1 MRRLRPLA
9 TPVVLAARRIR
20 SDLPLAGAVF
30 GVVLVTSFAFAAVPR
45 AFEANADKGLRF
57 AVARANP
64 FERNVEITR
73 AGRIPPAT
81 GENPLAPVATAGSR
95 LAASFPSSVG
105 NVIQDRRDTVET
117 TRFTVVDAPGFPGP
131 PGTTRL
137 LTLQNVQGVTDH
149 VRLASGRLPERRDE
163 IVDLPFRLGQP
174 RARLIEVAI
183 PQEAADQ
190 LSIHVGDVL
199 YMAPDFEDPLVS
211 EVPLSERP
219 MVAVRVTGLLAPRT
233 AADRAWLEDAR
244 LGRAVTR
251 DTDLRRYIYGFG
263 LFAPKAYG
271 DVADAT
277 KPLPLRYSWRY
288 DVNANGFDAGGLD
301 RLASDVRELDARFGE
316 STYGQRLGTG
326 VRTGLSSVLADYR
339 SHRDASVAVLAV
351 GAAGLLAL
359 ALAVVALL
367 GGLAANRRG
376 EAIAL
381 VRSRG
386 GATWQVLGAEAV
398 EGLAVAI
405 PAGALGYLAAAVA
418 LGGRGALLSLGLVVA
433 IVLATGVIMAAA
445 ANGAARR
452 GLAARGRDEVAV
464 GTASPRRVAIEGL
477 VVLLSVVGVY
487 LLRRRGLSDQH
498 GFDPYLAAV
507 PLLLGLAAGIVAL
520 RIYPLPVRFLAA
532 AAGRRRDLVPSL
544 ALRRVARQPE
554 VTAAPLLVLLL
565 GVTVSVFAAVMAAT
579 LAHAQSGPL
588 EAGLSPLATGTLR
601 IYREG
606 AVLAGAYAAFVIA
619 LALLLTARSRLQ
631 DLAYLRALG
640 VSRRQAVAVTAAE
653 LAPPLVVA
661 LVVGTILGAGIAYL
675 VQPGLDL
682 TSLAAG
688 GGKPDVRLDPFAP
701 LLLALVLVAVSA
713 AAIWATGAVMRR
725 MSLSRSLRMG
735 ER

>member
-1 MRRLRPLA
+1 MRSLRPLS
-9 TPVVLAARRIR
+9 TPIVLAARRIR
-20 SDLPLAGAVF
+20 SDLPLAWAVF

-45 AFEANADKGLRF
+45 TFEGNADKGLRF

-73 AGRIPPAT
+73 AGRISPAS
-81 GENPLAPVATAGSR
+81 GQDPLESVGAAGSR
-95 LAASFPSSVG
+95 LASSFPSSIQD
-105 NVIQDRRDTVET
+105 VIQGRRDTVET
-117 TRFTVVDAPGFPGP
+117 TRFTAVDAPGFPGP

-137 LTLQNVQGVTDH
+137 LTLENVQGADDH
-149 VRLASGRLPERRDE
+149 VRVTAGRLPERRDE
-163 IVDLPFRLGQP
+163 IVDLPFRFGQP
-174 RARLIEVAI
+174 RARLIETAI

-190 LSIHVGDVL
+190 LSIGVGETL
-199 YMAPDFEDPLVS
+199 YLAPDFEDPLVS

-219 MVAVRVTGLLAPRT
+219 MVAVRVVGLFAPKT
-233 AADRAWLEDAR
+233 PADRAWLEDAR

-251 DTDLRRYIYGFG
+251 DTDQRRYVYGFG
-263 LFAPKAYG
+263 LFAPDAYG

-288 DVNANGFDAGGLD
+288 DVDASGFDAGALD
-301 RLASDVRELDARFGE
+301 RLASDVRQLDARFGE

-326 VRTGLSSVLADYR
+326 VRTGLSHVLASYR
-339 SHRDASVAVLAV
+339 SDRDASAAVLAI
-351 GAAGLLAL
+351 GATGLLAL

-376 EAIAL
+376 EAIGL

-386 GATWQVLGAEAV
+386 GATWQVLGAETA

-405 PAGALGYLAAAVA
+405 PAGALGYLAATLAV
-418 LGGRGALLSLGLVVA
+418 GGRGAWLSLWLVVG
-433 IVLATGVIMAAA
+433 IVLATGAIMAAA
-445 ANGAARR
+445 AWGAARR

-464 GTASPRRVAIEGL
+464 AAVSPRRLALEGL

-487 LLRRRGLSDQH
+487 LLRRRGLADQH

-520 RIYPLPVRFLAA
+520 RIYPVPVRFLAA
-532 AAGRRRDLVPSL
+532 AAGRRRDLVPAL

-579 LAHAQSGPL
+579 LAQAQSGPL
-588 EAGLSPLATGTLR
+588 GAGLSPLATGTLR
-601 IYREG
+601 TYREG
-606 AVLAGAYAAFVIA
+606 AVLAGAYAAVVIA

-640 VSRRQAVAVTAAE
+640 VSRRQAVGVTAAE

-661 LVVGTILGAGIAYL
+661 LVVGTVLGAGIAYL

-682 TSLAAG
+682 TALAAG
-688 GGKPDVRLDPFAP
+688 GRKTGVRLDPFAP
-701 LLLALVLVAVSA
+701 LLLALALVAVSA
-713 AAIWATGAVMRR
+713 AAIWATAAVMRR

>member
-1 MRRLRPLA
+1 VSRLWPLW
-9 TPVVLAARRIR
+9 TPLVLAARRIR
-20 SDLPLAGAVF
+20 SDLPLAWAVF
-30 GVVLVTSFAFAAVPR
+30 AVVLVTSFAFAAVPR

-73 AGRIPPAT
+73 AGRIPAAS
-81 GENPLAPVATAGSR
+81 GENPLGPVSGAGSR
-95 LAASFPSSVG
+95 LAASFPSSIRH
-105 NVIQDRRDTVET
+105 VIRGRRDSVET
-117 TRFTVVDAPGFPGP
+117 TRFTVVDAPGVPGP

-137 LTLQNVQGVTDH
+137 LTLEYVQGAAERVRVTE
-149 VRLASGRLPERRDE
+149 GRLPESNDR

-174 RARLIEVAI
+174 QAHVLEVAI

-190 LSIHVGDVL
+190 LSIQVGDVL
-199 YMAPDFEDPLVS
+199 YLAPDFADPLVS

-219 MVAVRVTGLLAPRT
+219 MVAVQVTGLLAPKT

-251 DTDLRRYIYGFG
+251 DTDQRRYVYGFG
-263 LFAPKAYG
+263 LFAPSAYA

-277 KPLPLRYSWRY
+277 KPLPMRYSWRY
-288 DVNANGFDAGGLD
+288 DVDASGFDAGALD
-301 RLASDVRELDARFGE
+301 RLDADVRELDARFGE

-326 VRTGLSSVLADYR
+326 VRTGLSEVLATYR
-339 SHRDASVAVLAV
+339 VDRDASAAVLAV

-398 EGLAVAI
+398 EGLTVAT

-418 LGGRGALLSLGLVVA
+418 VGGRGAWLAFWLVLGIVVA
-433 IVLATGVIMAAA
+433 TAAILAAA
-445 ANGAARR
+445 ASGAARR
-452 GLAARGRDEVAV
+452 GLAARGDDVAV
-464 GTASPRRVAIEGL
+464 GAVSPRRLALEGL
-477 VVLLSVVGVY
+477 VVGLALVGVY
-487 LLRRRGLSDQH
+487 LLRRRGLAEEG

-520 RIYPLPVRFLAA
+520 RVYPLPVRFLAA
-532 AAGRRRDLVPSL
+532 AAARRRDLVPAL

-565 GVTVSVFAAVMAAT
+565 GVSVSVFAAVMAAT

-588 EAGLSPLATGTLR
+588 GKGLSPLATGTLTA
-601 IYREG
+601 YRQG
-606 AVLAGAYAAFVIA
+606 AVLASAYAAFVIA

-640 VSRRQAVAVTAAE
+640 LARRQAVAVTAAE
-653 LAPPLVVA
+653 LAPPLAVA
-661 LVVGTILGAGIAYL
+661 LVVGTVLGAGTAYL

-682 TSLAAG
+682 EALAAG
-688 GGKPDVRLDPFAP
+688 GREVGVRLDLLAP
-701 LLLALVLVAVSA
+701 LLLALVLLGVSA
-713 AAIWATGAVMRR
+713 AAVWATAAVMRR
-725 MSLSRSLRMG
+725 TSLSRSLRMG

>member
-1 MRRLRPLA
+1 MSRLRPLS
-9 TPVVLAARRIR
+9 TPIVLAARRIR
-20 SDLPLAGAVF
+20 SDLPLAWAVF

-57 AVARANP
+57 AVARANQ

-73 AGRIPPAT
+73 AGRIPPAS
-81 GENPLAPVATAGSR
+81 GEDPLAPVSAAGNR
-95 LAASFPSSVG
+95 LAASFPSSIRG
-105 NVIQDRRDTVET
+105 VIRGRRDTVET
-117 TRFTVVDAPGFPGP
+117 TRFTAVDAPGMPGP

-137 LTLQNVQGVTDH
+137 LTLEYVEGAADR
-149 VRLASGRLPERRDE
+149 VRLTEGRLPERTDE

-174 RARLIEVAI
+174 RAHLIEAAI
-183 PQEAADQ
+183 PQEQANQ
-190 LSIHVGDVL
+190 LSIRVGDVL
-199 YMAPDFEDPLVS
+199 YLAPDFEDPLVG

-219 MVAVRVTGLLAPRT
+219 MVAVRVTGLLAPKT

-251 DTDLRRYIYGFG
+251 DTDQRRYVYGFG
-263 LFAPKAYG
+263 LFAPSAYA

-288 DVNANGFDAGGLD
+288 DVDASGFDAGALD
-301 RLASDVRELDARFGE
+301 RLDSDVRQLDARFGQ

-326 VRTGLSSVLADYR
+326 VRTGLSDVLASYR
-339 SHRDASVAVLAV
+339 SDRDASAAVLAI
-351 GAAGLLAL
+351 GATGLLAL

-398 EGLAVAI
+398 EGLAIAL
-405 PAGALGYLAAAVA
+405 PAGALGYLAAALVV
-418 LGGRGALLSLGLVVA
+418 GGRGAWLSFWLVLG
-433 IVLATGVIMAAA
+433 IVLATSVILAAA
-445 ANGAARR
+445 ASGAARR
-452 GLAARGRDEVAV
+452 GLAARARDEVAV
-464 GTASPRRVAIEGL
+464 GAVSPRRLALEGL
-477 VVLLSVVGVY
+477 VVLLSVAGVY
-487 LLRRRGLSDQH
+487 LLRRRGLADEH

-520 RIYPLPVRFLAA
+520 RIYPIPVRFLAA
-532 AAGRRRDLVPSL
+532 AAGRRRDLVPAL

-579 LAHAQSGPL
+579 LARAQSGPL
-588 EAGLSPLATGTLR
+588 GETLSPLATGTLR
-601 IYREG
+601 AYREG

-640 VSRRQAVAVTAAE
+640 LSRRQAVAVTAVE

-688 GGKPDVRLDPFAP
+688 GRKASVRLDPLAP

-713 AAIWATGAVMRR
+713 AAVWATAAVMRR